1 MAAERRDGKPSLRVA
16 IEEIRSYEDFV
27 KFRGSRKDEPILLRN
42 AAFNRPAD
50 GFTLESVAE
59 ALKDLKLPQKS
70 LSAKQGGNASQCTLL
85 VANQGQNAV
94 IDAKPDFWDPQGCSF
109 GILAEKICK
118 DKHYLTTRSGKG
130 RVKRVGDVLCYDKVE
145 DEDRK
150 DVLVESFLERAPF
163 PLLLEDEAPFQVAY
177 WMGSTG
183 NNFGLH
189 TDMFTEQFLCQHQGT
204 KEVLLLLP
212 EDASLVDP
220 FPFLETTLYY
230 KSRSRSVKNLHPGAA
245 REVLRIIMQPG
256 DVLYMPSWWWH
267 EVRTLEGP
275 SCSTTYRFHLEDAD
289 RFLKVMNLFY
299 QFHKSA
305 AEYGTGHLAKHL
317 RSFFV
322 HALQPSKKTGEGWFI
337 PLVSC
342 TLGFGFGWLC
352 ALRHRCSVR

>member
-1 MAAERRDGKPSLRVA
+1 M
-16 IEEIRSYEDFV
+16 
-27 KFRGSRKDEPILLRN
+27 LRN

-189 TDMFTEQFLCQHQGT
+189 TDMFTEQFLCQHQAT
-204 KEVLLLLP
+204 
-212 EDASLVDP
+212 
-220 FPFLETTLYY
+220 
-230 KSRSRSVKNLHPGAA
+230 
-245 REVLRIIMQPG
+245 
-256 DVLYMPSWWWH
+256 
-267 EVRTLEGP
+267 
-275 SCSTTYRFHLEDAD
+275 
-289 RFLKVMNLFY
+289 
-299 QFHKSA
+299 
-305 AEYGTGHLAKHL
+305 
-317 RSFFV
+317 
-322 HALQPSKKTGEGWFI
+322 
-337 PLVSC
+337 
-342 TLGFGFGWLC
+342 
-352 ALRHRCSVR
+352 ALRRPGLEQPAIPNGDQP